1 MAESFLALRDVV
13 VRHGDQTVLKIPRLE
28 IARGE
33 ILSLLGPN
41 GAGKTTL
48 LKVIALLQTP
58 DAGEIAFRG
67 MGIDSATSWR
77 HDAVWRRFFRI
88 RCC

>member
-1 MAESFLALRDVV
+1 MAERFLALRDVV
-13 VRHGDQTVLKIPRLE
+13 VRHGDQTALKIPRLE

-48 LKVIALLQTP
+48 LKVIALLQIP
-58 DAGEIAFRG
+58 DAGEDCFSRDG
-67 MGIDSATSWR
+67 DR
-77 HDAVWRRFFRI
+77 LR
-88 RCC
+88 